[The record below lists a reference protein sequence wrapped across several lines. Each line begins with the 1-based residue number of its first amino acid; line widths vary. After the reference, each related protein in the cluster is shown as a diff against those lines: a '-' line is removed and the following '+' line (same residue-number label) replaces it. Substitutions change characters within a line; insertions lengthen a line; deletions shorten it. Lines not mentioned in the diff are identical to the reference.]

1 MKNVAIILQDLRSG
15 GSERFASR
23 LSHLLSEKFNV
34 YVLVFDASEKRFDC
48 SGEFVDLKL
57 PAGKGTA
64 KRAIIMLKRAAAIK
78 KFVKENDICTAYS
91 FTHAPNEALA
101 LSGAKCVKYISCR
114 DYVRLIKSPQLY
126 SFALRHGC
134 NILFNALEMQKNAKR
149 CSLGMKISFSRH
161 IISSTAKKPAR
172 TPKRNLT
179 KNIRNSMTLTEL

>member
-34 YVLVFDASEKRFDC
+34 YVLVFDASERRFDC

-78 KFVKENDICTAYS
+78 NSSKRTTYARRIHSPTRRTKLS
-91 FTHAPNEALA
+91 RSLA
-101 LSGAKCVKYISCR
+101 
-114 DYVRLIKSPQLY
+114 Q
-126 SFALRHGC
+126 
-134 NILFNALEMQKNAKR
+134 NA
-149 CSLGMKISFSRH
+149 
-161 IISSTAKKPAR
+161 
-172 TPKRNLT
+172 
-179 KNIRNSMTLTEL
+179 

>member
-23 LSHLLSEKFNV
+23 LSHLLSKKFNV

-48 SGEFVDLKL
+48 AGEFVDLKL

-64 KRAIIMLKRAAAIK
+64 QRAVIMLKRAAAIK
-78 KFVKENDICTAYS
+78 KFVKEHDICTAYS

-114 DYVRLIKSPQLY
+114 DYVRLIKS
-126 SFALRHGC
+126 
-134 NILFNALEMQKNAKR
+134 
-149 CSLGMKISFSRH
+149 
-161 IISSTAKKPAR
+161 
-172 TPKRNLT
+172 
-179 KNIRNSMTLTEL
+179 